1 MDPMIIGTTVPFVD
15 GAAVALLSPWMP
27 RQGNTVRF
35 TVELIDAVEIKLI
48 IQTKNVEDI
57 DSAATDV
64 ANSQSDTNPVTV
76 RGTGLKELVRYKVV
90 TNPSPETFG
99 FDTGV
104 LRCLDPQWEYNQ

>member
-1 MDPMIIGTTVPFVD
+1 MDPMIIGTTVPFMD
-15 GAAVALLSPWMP
+15 GAAVTLLSPWMP

-76 RGTGLKELVRYKVV
+76 RGTGQLDGRVHIRLPWMQDELQRML
-90 TNPSPETFG
+90 E
-99 FDTGV
+99 GV
-104 LRCLDPQWEYNQ
+104 S